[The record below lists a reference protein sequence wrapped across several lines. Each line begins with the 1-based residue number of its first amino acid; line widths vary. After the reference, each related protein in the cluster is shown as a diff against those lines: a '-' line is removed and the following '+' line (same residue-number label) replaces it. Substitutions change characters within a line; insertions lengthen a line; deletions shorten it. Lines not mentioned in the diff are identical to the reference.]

1 MVKDGRLNAVA
12 VMSGTRSEVMP
23 DVPTTTELGQP
34 ELKSET
40 WFGVLAPA
48 GTPPDVIEKING
60 ALNAALQ
67 TSEFR
72 ARLVQMGFT
81 TMGGTPQE
89 FVDTLAEDIEK
100 WGEIV
105 KFSGAQRD

>member
-1 MVKDGRLNAVA
+1 M
-12 VMSGTRSEVMP
+12 
-23 DVPTTTELGQP
+23 TTELGQP

-40 WFGVLAPA
+40 WFGLLAPA
-48 GTPPDVIEKING
+48 GTPTEVIQKING
-60 ALNAALQ
+60 AINQALA
-67 TSEFR
+67 TPEFK
-72 ARLVQMGFT
+72 AKLVQMGFT

-89 FVDTLAEDIEK
+89 FVDTLAADIEK